1 MRLCLKVFG
10 KVKGFVKIFFRFG
23 DGRLVRGGLM
33 GRGVNIKLSYFYWK
47 FCVLFVYFLVWVGCV
62 KGVLRN
68 FFSL

>member
-47 FCVLFVYFLVWVGCV
+47 FRVLFVYFLV
-62 KGVLRN
+62 
-68 FFSL
+68 